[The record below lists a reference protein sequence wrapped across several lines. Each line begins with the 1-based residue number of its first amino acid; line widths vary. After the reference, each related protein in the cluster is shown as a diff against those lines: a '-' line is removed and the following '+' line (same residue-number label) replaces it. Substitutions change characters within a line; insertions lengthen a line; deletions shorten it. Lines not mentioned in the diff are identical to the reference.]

1 VRKGAVTHRDL
12 AALTAATGDEFAV
25 FTTGG
30 RRLVVRGGPEGF
42 HGIIDGQWA
51 ASMRAQGWRFSA
63 HTHPVYEG
71 VPTRNFLRSS
81 GDDQAIIRVFGQER
95 SAILNSVGER
105 GLFGPGGDMLNS
117 GWLP

>member
-1 VRKGAVTHRDL
+1 M
-12 AALTAATGDEFAV
+12 TAATGDEFAV

-42 HGIIDGQWA
+42 HGTIDGEWA
-51 ASMRAQGWRFSA
+51 ASMRAQGWRWSA

-81 GDDQAIIRVFGQER
+81 ADDQAIIRIFGQER
-95 SAILNSVGER
+95 GAILNSVGER
-105 GLFGPGGDMLNS
+105 GLFGPGGDMLNP